1 MDDSEYESLPTEK
14 VTVHLAAGAMAGV
27 MEHCVMYPVDCVKTR
42 MQSLRP
48 HPNAI
53 YRNIG
58 DALTTMVKREG
69 LFTPLRGMNVVAIG
83 AGPAHALYFSTYE
96 ATKKFLNGNQDTYN
110 PFSHGRYLCRHL
122 RMLMIHLSELKK
134 I

>member
-1 MDDSEYESLPTEK
+1 MDESEYESLPTER
-14 VTVHLAAGAMAGV
+14 VTVHLAAGALAGV

-53 YRNIG
+53 YRNMHH
-58 DALTTMVKREG
+58 AFKSMVTREG
-69 LFTPLRGMNVVAIG
+69 LLTPFRGINVVALG

-96 ATKKFLNGNQDTYN
+96 ATKKFINGNQTTYN
-110 PFSHGRYLCRHL
+110 PLSHGRC
-122 RMLMIHLSELKK
+122 SV
-134 I
+134 